1 MKSLNII
8 DECVSKVVNMSEI
21 QLLFVQELFSSFGI
35 HFNCAI
41 SNTQLEIGNDAGQIR
56 VGFTE
61 KRVTV
66 DVLVEDEQNRFRIQ
80 RFRIEDPL

>member
-35 HFNCAI
+35 HLNCAI
-41 SNTQLEIGNDAGQIR
+41 LMSALKMKE
-56 VGFTE
+56 
-61 KRVTV
+61 
-66 DVLVEDEQNRFRIQ
+66 L
-80 RFRIEDPL
+80 L